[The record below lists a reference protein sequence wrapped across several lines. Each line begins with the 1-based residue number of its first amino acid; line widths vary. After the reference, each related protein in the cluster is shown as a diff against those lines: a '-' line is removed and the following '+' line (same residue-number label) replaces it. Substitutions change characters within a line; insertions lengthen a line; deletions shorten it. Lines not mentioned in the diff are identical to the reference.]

1 MLYKKI
7 NDMNIS
13 ALVLGTDYYGYE
25 REEKDCFYM
34 LDKYVE
40 FGGNCIDTANIY
52 ADGNSERLIG
62 KWLRNV
68 ARGSVYISTKG
79 GHPTGDKSISRL
91 SERDI
96 EEDLN
101 ISLERLGTDYIDLYW
116 LHRDDIK
123 KPVSEIIEALNKFI
137 KQGKIR
143 NIGAS
148 NWTVKRINEANGYAE
163 KMGLKPF
170 CASQIKWSLA
180 VTNPEYE
187 DDVTLVEMDGDEYA
201 GYTKNGIS
209 VFAYASQGKG
219 FFSKYAC
226 GEKFLSEKARERY
239 LCETNVRRFELIKK
253 LADEKNISVSQAV
266 VSYIYSNRDIN
277 SFAIVGP
284 RNKEQLND
292 CLGNTD
298 ILLTDEEIK
307 RLSSIK

>member
-13 ALVLGTDYYGYE
+13 SLVLGTDYYGSE

-52 ADGNSERLIG
+52 SDGNSEKIIG
-62 KWLRNV
+62 KWLGKG
-68 ARGSVYISTKG
+68 ARDRVYISTKG
-79 GHPTGDKSISRL
+79 AHPAGDKSISRM
-91 SERDI
+91 SEGDI

-101 ISLERLGTDYIDLYW
+101 TSLKRLETDYIDLYW
-116 LHRDDIK
+116 LHRDDVK
-123 KPVSEIIEALNKFI
+123 KPVCEIMEALNKFI

-148 NWTVKRINEANGYAE
+148 NWIVERINEANKYAE
-163 KMGLKPF
+163 KTGLKSF

-180 VTNPEYE
+180 VTNPEYN
-187 DDVTLVEMDGDEYA
+187 DDVTLVEMDDIEYN
-201 GYTKNGIS
+201 GYLKNGVS

-219 FFSKYAC
+219 FFSKFAC
-226 GEKFLSEKARERY
+226 GEETLSQKAKERY
-239 LCETNVRRFELIKK
+239 LCETNVKRFELIKK

-284 RNKEQLND
+284 RNKEQLSD
-292 CLGNTD
+292 CFGNTD

-307 RLSSIK
+307 SLSSIK